1 MFDTVK
7 LILKAKFRMVLVNSQ
22 IKIHSFLDIEKPIRE
37 LDRNQTEAVV
47 FLGKFGVGI
56 TPQNLE
62 KGIFG
67 RYDCSFL
74 ILDKEDNFE
83 GESTEIPETLY
94 VSVRFHG
101 SHTEAPEQYKK
112 LFSYITKHNL
122 KIIGFSREIT
132 MIDYGLTDDLSKF
145 VTEISIPVKYI

>member
-1 MFDTVK
+1 MFDK
-7 LILKAKFRMVLVNSQ
+7 LLF
-22 IKIHSFLDIEKPIRE
+22 D
-37 LDRNQTEAVV
+37 
-47 FLGKFGVGI
+47 G
-56 TPQNLE
+56 
-62 KGIFG
+62 
-67 RYDCSFL
+67 YDCSFL
-74 ILDKEDNFE
+74 ILDKEDSFQ
-83 GESTEIPETLY
+83 GESREIPESLC

-145 VTEISIPVKYI
+145 VTEISIPVEYM